1 MDEAAVPHIPD
12 SESDRLLIQRILWTA
27 TPLFITHGYTGTTSD
42 EIARACGISKKT
54 LYKYFPTKES
64 LLQYG
69 INVLFG
75 MIKADNDAIFAQ
87 TDVSPRQRIAEIME
101 RTTGV
106 FGFVSSPTLI
116 HDIKRSA
123 PAVWDSILAW
133 RAAHMQ
139 RFMML
144 LDESLTS
151 HELCDGVS
159 VDDVRALF
167 QATLTQ
173 ATEYLVSENVSA
185 DSASVYTGFLDMFFN
200 GILLPSNA
208 DSTP

>member
-1 MDEAAVPHIPD
+1 MDVAAVPHIPD

-27 TPLFITHGYTGTTSD
+27 TPLFIAHGYTGTTSD
-42 EIARACGISKKT
+42 EIARACGISKTT
-54 LYKYFPTKES
+54 LYKNFPTKES

-87 TDVSPRQRIAEIME
+87 TDVPPRQRIAEIME

-133 RAAHMQ
+133 RAAQ
-139 RFMML
+139 
-144 LDESLTS
+144 
-151 HELCDGVS
+151 
-159 VDDVRALF
+159 
-167 QATLTQ
+167 
-173 ATEYLVSENVSA
+173 
-185 DSASVYTGFLDMFFN
+185 YTGWEVGSSSPQPVLTDR
-200 GILLPSNA
+200 
-208 DSTP
+208 

>member
-1 MDEAAVPHIPD
+1 MDVAAVPHIPD

-27 TPLFITHGYTGTTSD
+27 TPLFIAHGYTGTTSD

-87 TDVSPRQRIAEIME
+87 TDVPPRQRIAEIME

-144 LDESLTS
+144 LDESLAN
-151 HELCDGVS
+151 HELCEGVS

-185 DSASVYTGFLDMFFN
+185 DSASVYTGFLDMFFH
-200 GILLPSNA
+200 GILLPSNVE
-208 DSTP
+208 STQ